1 MGRHDMLKATW
12 LEDGEEGE
20 EGEERWCV
28 LKRFGHGDDKRLR
41 RELGVLARLRHP
53 NIMPLQAVCKH
64 EGHCFVQLPLYP
76 SDLKR
81 ALAGAGELE
90 DPDRLLRVSKLL
102 RGLLEGLHFLHQVR
116 GEGRRTLACG
126 EGVGGIV
133 GLLGVWMVLFLFV
146 SCFLVTH
153 LPRRAF
159 STATSN
165 PRTCW

>member
-20 EGEERWCV
+20 EDEERWCV

-116 GEGRRTLACG
+116 GEGRRELWLAEGGGDCG
-126 EGVGGIV
+126 YLIFGWVCF
-133 GLLGVWMVLFLFV
+133 FLFHA
-146 SCFLVTH
+146 SL
-153 LPRRAF
+153 
-159 STATSN
+159 
-165 PRTCW
+165 